1 MTEETKQVSELD
13 TEKGLAID
21 DRTQFNCG
29 GGGTALIGYT
39 MQTAWK
45 Q

>member
-1 MTEETKQVSELD
+1 MIEGIEKVSELD
-13 TEKGLAID
+13 TGKTEKPPKTA
-21 DRTQFNCG
+21 

>member
-1 MTEETKQVSELD
+1 MIEGIEKVSELD
-13 TEKGLAID
+13 TGKTEKPPKTA
-21 DRTQFNCG
+21 G